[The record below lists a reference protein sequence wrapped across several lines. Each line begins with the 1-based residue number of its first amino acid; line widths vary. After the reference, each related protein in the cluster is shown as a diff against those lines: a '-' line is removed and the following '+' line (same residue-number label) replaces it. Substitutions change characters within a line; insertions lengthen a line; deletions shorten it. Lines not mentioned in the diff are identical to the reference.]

1 MEVYDE
7 IDAGLARN
15 VDSVSDVSGIL
26 GSKLS
31 IPETVARFCILEV
44 VVDMGVEG
52 VSILPLEL
60 DASSGLDLSEA
71 KLDEDEVVVGKG
83 GGGMPLPV

>member
-1 MEVYDE
+1 V
-7 IDAGLARN
+7 
-15 VDSVSDVSGIL
+15 V
-26 GSKLS
+26 
-31 IPETVARFCILEV
+31 RFWILEV
-44 VVDMGVEG
+44 AVDMGVDG

-83 GGGMPLPV
+83 GGGMPLPD

>member
-1 MEVYDE
+1 M
-7 IDAGLARN
+7 DAGLARN
-15 VDSVSDVSGIL
+15 ADSVSDVSVVL

-31 IPETVARFCILEV
+31 IPETVVRFCILEV

-52 VSILPLEL
+52 VSMLPLEL

-83 GGGMPLPV
+83 GGGMPLPD

>member
-15 VDSVSDVSGIL
+15 VGSVSDVSGIL
-26 GSKLS
+26 ESKLS
-31 IPETVARFCILEV
+31 IPETVVRFWILEV
-44 VVDMGVEG
+44 VVDIGVEG

-60 DASSGLDLSEA
+60 DASSGLDLSDA
-71 KLDEDEVVVGKG
+71 KLDDEEVVLGKG
-83 GGGMPLPV
+83 GGGMPLPD

>member
-1 MEVYDE
+1 M
-7 IDAGLARN
+7 DAGLARN

-31 IPETVARFCILEV
+31 IPETVVRFWILEV
-44 VVDMGVEG
+44 IVDMGVGG

-83 GGGMPLPV
+83 GGGMPLPD